1 MSKNVLSVR
10 SMTGRENKMSLKIEK
25 KNEGTKDIVLLSG
38 RLDTTT
44 SPELEAFVEKELTD
58 AKELVFDL
66 ADLEYISSAG
76 LRVILKVQKLMNK
89 KGSLKLIHVND
100 VIEEIF
106 EVTGFADILT
116 IE

>member
-1 MSKNVLSVR
+1 
-10 SMTGRENKMSLKIEK
+10 MSLKIEK
-25 KNEGTKDIVLLSG
+25 KNEGTKEIVLLSG

-44 SPELEAFVEKELTD
+44 SPELEVFVEKELTE
-58 AKELVFDL
+58 AQELVFDL
-66 ADLEYISSAG
+66 AELEYISSAG